1 MNPVARGAAF
11 VLCLLP
17 FIYLVYALISGAAG
31 PDPAEYIM
39 HFTGEWAARCLL
51 LCLLVSPLRKWTAWA
66 ALIKLRRMLGLYA
79 FFYASVHLATFV
91 HLYVGWTL
99 AIVIEE
105 LLERPYI
112 TMGFAAWMLMLPL
125 ALTSNR
131 AMQRKLRKNWLY
143 LHRFVY
149 PAAILICCHILWQA
163 RSDVAE
169 ALLYIA
175 LFGWML
181 IWRYFRYRRRA

>member
-1 MNPVARGAAF
+1 MNPVIRWAVF

-17 FIYLVYALISGAAG
+17 FVYLVYALASGIAG

-39 HFTGEWAARCLL
+39 HSTGEWAARCLL
-51 LCLLVSPLRKWTAWA
+51 LCLLVSPLRQWVGWA
-66 ALIKLRRMLGLYA
+66 GLIKLRRMLGLYA
-79 FFYASVHLATFV
+79 FFYGSVHLATFV

-99 AIVIEE
+99 AFLVEE

-112 TMGFAAWMLMLPL
+112 TLGFAAWLLMLPL
-125 ALTSNR
+125 ALTSSR
-131 AMQRKLRKNWLY
+131 AMQRKLRKNWLR

-149 PAAILICCHILWQA
+149 LAAILICCHILWQV
-163 RSDVAE
+163 RSDAGE
-169 ALLYIA
+169 ALLYLA

-181 IWRYFRYRRRA
+181 IWRYFRYRRSA

>member
-1 MNPVARGAAF
+1 MNPVIKGVVF

-17 FIYLVYALISGAAG
+17 FAHLAYAVVNATVG

-39 HFTGEWAARCLL
+39 HSTGEWAARCLL
-51 LCLLVSPLRKWTAWA
+51 LCLLVSPMRKWVGWA
-66 ALIKLRRMLGLYA
+66 SIMKLRRMFGLYA
-79 FFYASVHLATFV
+79 FFYACVHFV
-91 HLYVGWTL
+91 SFAHFYVGWSL
-99 AIVIEE
+99 AVVIEE

-112 TMGFAAWMLMLPL
+112 TLGFLSWLLMLPL

-131 AMQRKLRKNWLY
+131 AMQRKLRKNWLR

-149 PAAILICCHILWQA
+149 PAAVLVCCHILWQA
-163 RSDVAE
+163 RSDVGE

-175 LFGWML
+175 LFGWLL
-181 IWRYFRYRRRA
+181 IWRYFRYRRSA

>member
-1 MNPVARGAAF
+1 MSPAVRWAAF
-11 VLCLLP
+11 TLCLLP
-17 FIYLVYALISGAAG
+17 FIHLFYALVSGFAG

-39 HFTGEWAARCLL
+39 HSTGEWAARCLL
-51 LCLLVSPLRKWTAWA
+51 LCLLVSPLRQWTGWA
-66 ALIKLRRMLGLYA
+66 VLIKLRRMLGLYA
-79 FFYASVHLATFV
+79 FFYGSVHLAAFA

-99 AIVIEE
+99 SFLLEE

-112 TMGFAAWMLMLPL
+112 ALGFTAWFLMLPL

-131 AMQRKLRKNWLY
+131 AMQQKLRKNWLR

-149 PAAILICCHILWQA
+149 PAAILVCCHILWQA
-163 RSDVAE
+163 RSDVGE
-169 ALLYIA
+169 SLLYMS

-181 IWRYFRYRRRA
+181 IWRYFRYRRRV